1 MGGLTAYIAQLST
14 NMSQYNVQSQVSTSM
29 LKKTMDAQETA
40 SVQLI
45 ENLSEMAPPADGR
58 GALLDVRA

>member
-1 MGGLTAYIAQLST
+1 
-14 NMSQYNVQSQVSTSM
+14 M

-40 SVQLI
+40 GAQLI

>member
-1 MGGLTAYIAQLST
+1 MGGPTAYIAQLT
-14 NMSQYNVQSQVSTSM
+14 TTRSQYNVQSQVSTSM

-40 SVQLI
+40 SAQLI

>member
-14 NMSQYNVQSQVSTSM
+14 SMSQYNVQSQVSTSM

-40 SVQLI
+40 SAQLI

>member
-14 NMSQYNVQSQVSTSM
+14 NMSHDNVQSQVSTSM

-40 SVQLI
+40 SAQLI

>member
-1 MGGLTAYIAQLST
+1 MGGLTSYIAQLST

-40 SVQLI
+40 SAQLI